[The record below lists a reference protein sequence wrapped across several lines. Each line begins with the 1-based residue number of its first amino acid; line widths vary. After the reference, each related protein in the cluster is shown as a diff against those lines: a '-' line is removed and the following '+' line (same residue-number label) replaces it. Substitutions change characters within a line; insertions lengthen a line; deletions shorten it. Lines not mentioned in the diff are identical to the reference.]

1 MPYLVELFFHLIVD
15 DYLKIQK
22 NSLLY
27 YVFFMFH
34 FIHILRL
41 HKSLSKEQ
49 SWKEQY
55 NNSLDQMQ
63 QLIAQ
68 RDGTVIDAQKETNK
82 LQVRIQFL
90 AILCDIHWGRGSSFD
105 C

>member
-1 MPYLVELFFHLIVD
+1 
-15 DYLKIQK
+15 
-22 NSLLY
+22 
-27 YVFFMFH
+27 MFH
-34 FIHILRL
+34 FMHIFRL

-82 LQVRIQFL
+82 LQVGIGIIVVYL
-90 AILCDIHWGRGSSFD
+90 M
-105 C
+105 